1 MNVTFRQLELFR
13 ALVATGSISS
23 AARQVG
29 VTQPT
34 ASIHLK
40 ELTEEVGVPLH
51 EVIGRKVYLTEA
63 GRMLAKTAEGVRG
76 EWEAFE
82 QGVKALSGA
91 QAGRLRVALVSTAQY
106 FLPRMLG
113 TFCATRPDVEASM
126 EVLNRDGVVERMR
139 TNLDDLYVMSRPPE
153 GMSLTCTPFM
163 SNPLVL
169 IAPSSRRFVGR
180 DVSLRDLAAERFI
193 ARERGSGTR
202 LATDAFFKS
211 RRFAPKVRF
220 ELGSNEAIIE
230 AVAGGMGVAVVSAHA
245 VGKASRKAIRVI
257 QAEGFPI
264 ASSWQIVFPAGR
276 RMSPLASA
284 FQAHLIKEG
293 AVGPGQIAGV

>member
-13 ALVATGSISS
+13 ALVATGSISE

-40 ELTEEVGVPLH
+40 ELAEEVGVPLH

-63 GRMLAKTAEGVRG
+63 GRMLAKAAEGVRS
-76 EWEAFE
+76 EWESFE
-82 QGVKALSGA
+82 QGVRALAGGE
-91 QAGRLRVALVSTAQY
+91 AGRLRVAMVSTAQY

-169 IAPSSRRFVGR
+169 IAPPSRGLAGR
-180 DVSLRDLAAERFI
+180 EVSLRDLASERFI

-202 LATDAFFKS
+202 LATDAFFRS
-211 RRFAPKVRF
+211 RRFTPKVRF

-245 VGKASRKAIRVI
+245 VGKASKKTVRILR
-257 QAEGFPI
+257 AEGFPI
-264 ASSWQIVFPAGR
+264 VSSWQIVFPAGR

-293 AVGPGQIAGV
+293 SAAPGHIGGA